1 MKFSYE
7 KQIDI
12 HNPQLPWRS
21 RPAVRVQLSYGDRYQ
36 SVMALID
43 SGAEI
48 TLFHISLAK
57 QLGITLFQREA
68 TVFGI
73 SGELMPVYFQCN
85 GSRSLPLIE
94 PDSPPGI
101 LTVFPSCLIIRNGP
115 RRQGFASPRN
125 NGAPLTAPGR
135 SEHLPHKRER
145 P

>member
-36 SVMALID
+36 SVMALND

-57 QLGITLFQREA
+57 QLGINLFQREA

-73 SGELMPVYFQCN
+73 SGELMPVYFQRLKLKLE
-85 GSRSLPLIE
+85 GTTE
-94 PDSPPGI
+94 PIDVEAAFVDSPGVSALLGQSGFFEHFRI
-101 LTVFPSCLIIRNGP
+101 CFDRGKEEVEIRAT
-115 RRQGFASPRN
+115 RQQ
-125 NGAPLTAPGR
+125 
-135 SEHLPHKRER
+135 
-145 P
+145 